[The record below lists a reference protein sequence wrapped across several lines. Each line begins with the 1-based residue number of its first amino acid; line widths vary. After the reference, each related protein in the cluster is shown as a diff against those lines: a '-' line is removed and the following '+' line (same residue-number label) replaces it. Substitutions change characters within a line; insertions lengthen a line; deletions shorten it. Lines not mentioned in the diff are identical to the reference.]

1 MSNNEN
7 QNNTTICIEKE
18 IHEDEKEVECVS
30 NKSSESAPNPV
41 SLPSPVVPQASSI
54 PTPDIMKVSSVVDN
68 SNQLGQQFVEDEFDW
83 EIDFNMMNSTEIDN
97 LWLQMAQMKNDISPT
112 NSMYGNNQSNSSTTP
127 ANYTYKFNQKIVN
140 STEIQPATPSNESNN
155 NPETINNGGIGNYQD
170 KDDATRL
177 LRELEIFDTLPF
189 ERFFG
194 STGL

>member
-1 MSNNEN
+1 
-7 QNNTTICIEKE
+7 
-18 IHEDEKEVECVS
+18 
-30 NKSSESAPNPV
+30 
-41 SLPSPVVPQASSI
+41 
-54 PTPDIMKVSSVVDN
+54 MKVSSVVDN

-127 ANYTYKFNQKIVN
+127 VNYTYKFNQKIVN
-140 STEIQPATPSNESNN
+140 STEIQPATPSNVSNN

>member
-140 STEIQPATPSNESNN
+140 STEVQPATPSNVTSN

>member
-1 MSNNEN
+1 
-7 QNNTTICIEKE
+7 
-18 IHEDEKEVECVS
+18 
-30 NKSSESAPNPV
+30 
-41 SLPSPVVPQASSI
+41 
-54 PTPDIMKVSSVVDN
+54 
-68 SNQLGQQFVEDEFDW
+68 
-83 EIDFNMMNSTEIDN
+83 MMNSTEIDN

-127 ANYTYKFNQKIVN
+127 VNYTYKFNQKIVN